1 MTHFKELNY
10 KRLDYGDI
18 ALEVNKLTQLL
29 TSSLTYEEFLKLF
42 KKIINIQNVIEEMY
56 EYADICNMRNLI
68 DEYWKKEID
77 YWNEYKPKFDLLFS
91 PFYKI
96 CLTTKYKDE
105 LSELVPENFF
115 NSILAM
121 DMIMSNDSLE
131 LEVEEKNL
139 IKEYRKIVRE
149 KLSWNNKLENI
160 PYIAGFFTNED
171 RNIRKQAHDTI
182 NDYYYLKQNE
192 LDEIFLDLVKV
203 RNKIARCNNFSNYV
217 DYSLYKRRRF
227 GYDYND
233 IKNFRDN
240 VKKYIVPL
248 CNKLRKWQ
256 QEELG
261 LEKLEYYDSIYF
273 KEMPELLVNDKELL
287 TKFND
292 TLSFNKKMQSFYNDM
307 LENGYIDL
315 ENRDY
320 KVNFNITNYLTDTKL
335 PVITGNLKKNYDA
348 LITLCHEFGH
358 AYQKYNSSIKDEDYI
373 VSSLLKYPT
382 FDIAE
387 MFSYGMELILMK
399 YVKNLFNDQDY
410 NKYCFMEIYHL
421 VKGLP
426 EICLVDEFQEKVYSK
441 KDLAKEDIR
450 TIWIKLSEDYNIYKT
465 GHKHLAEGGNV
476 YRVSHI
482 FNDPFYYIDYA
493 ISYFGA
499 LALYEGCKENMDMF
513 EEAGAVASYY
523 PLNKILNDY
532 GMLNPFNGNNVQE
545 LSGILERELVKY
557 KK

>member
-1 MTHFKELNY
+1 
-10 KRLDYGDI
+10 
-18 ALEVNKLTQLL
+18 
-29 TSSLTYEEFLKLF
+29 
-42 KKIINIQNVIEEMY
+42 MY